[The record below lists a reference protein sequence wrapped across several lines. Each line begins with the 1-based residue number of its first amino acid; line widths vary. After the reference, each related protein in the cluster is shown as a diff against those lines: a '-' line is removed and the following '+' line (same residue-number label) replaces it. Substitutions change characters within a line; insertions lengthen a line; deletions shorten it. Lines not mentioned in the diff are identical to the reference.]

1 MRIRLPNNG
10 WKPRPSQMPLWTYL
24 ENGGKHAELVAHRR
38 FGKDEICLHRSAI
51 AAFER
56 VANYWHMLPE
66 AAQARKAIWGAVNP
80 HTGIRRIDEAFPA
93 ELRQTTRDQEMQ
105 IVFKNGSSWQVVGS
119 DNFNSLVGSAPA
131 GIVYSEWAIANPAA
145 KAYLRPIIAENN
157 GWQIFIG
164 TPRGRNHAYRTYMEA
179 KQDPKAFAQILRAD
193 ETGIFTPEQLE
204 KEKRE
209 LINEFGPDFGEGLFQ
224 QEYFCSFD
232 AAIMGAVLG
241 RWMTRAQS
249 EGRIQANV
257 FDPDGAPIEISS
269 DIGFRDTAAWWFWQ
283 PRFDGLGLVHYEA
296 GSGLDA
302 DDWVTIIE
310 RICGER
316 GFKLGKIWLPHDARN
331 KTFATKHSPMERFL
345 NRFGVK
351 IVDIVPKTK
360 IIDRINAA
368 RRVVNRCY
376 FDEYYCPA
384 GIDSLC
390 SWAYK
395 YDEESKTFSSEPEH
409 DMHSHPGDSFS
420 YGAQM
425 MEERLQE
432 IAEADK
438 SIRGI
443 TVGNNTV
450 TLDELWA
457 THKPA
462 QERF

>member
-1 MRIRLPNNG
+1 MRVRLPANG

-24 ENGGKHAELVAHRR
+24 EHGGKHAELVAHRR

-66 AAQARKAIWGAVNP
+66 AGQARKAIWAAVNP
-80 HTGIRRIDEAFPA
+80 HTGKRRIDEAFPP
-93 ELRQTTRDQEMQ
+93 ELRQTTRDNEMQ

-131 GIVYSEWAIANPAA
+131 GIVYSEWALANPAA
-145 KAYLRPIIAENN
+145 KAYLRPIIAENH

-164 TPRGRNHAYRTYMEA
+164 TPRGRNHAYRTYTEA
-179 KQDPKAFAQILRAD
+179 KRDPSAFAQILRAD

-204 KEKRE
+204 RERRE
-209 LINEFGPDFGEGLFQ
+209 LINEFGQDFGEGLFQ

-241 RWMTRAQS
+241 RWMTRAQ
-249 EGRIQANV
+249 EQQRICNEV

-269 DIGFRDTAAWWFWQ
+269 DIGFADTAAWWFWQ
-283 PRFDGLGLVHYEA
+283 PRYDGLGLVNYEGA
-296 GSGLDA
+296 SGMDA
-302 DDWVTIIE
+302 DDWCNVIE
-310 RICGER
+310 RICAER
-316 GFKLGKIWLPHDARN
+316 GFKIGKIWLPHDARN

-345 NRFGVK
+345 TRFGPK
-351 IVDIVPKTK
+351 IIEIVPKTK
-360 IIDRINAA
+360 IHDRINAA
-368 RRVVNRCY
+368 RRIVNRCY
-376 FDEYYCPA
+376 FDEYYCQE

-390 SWAYK
+390 SWSYE
-395 YDEESKTFSSEPEH
+395 YDEETKTFSREPKH

-425 MEERLQE
+425 MEERLRAIEDQ
-432 IAEADK
+432 DK
-438 SIRGI
+438 GIRGI
-443 TVGNNTV
+443 TVGNNEV
-450 TLDELWA
+450 TLDELYA
-457 THKPA
+457 TMPKQ
-462 QERF
+462 QERY